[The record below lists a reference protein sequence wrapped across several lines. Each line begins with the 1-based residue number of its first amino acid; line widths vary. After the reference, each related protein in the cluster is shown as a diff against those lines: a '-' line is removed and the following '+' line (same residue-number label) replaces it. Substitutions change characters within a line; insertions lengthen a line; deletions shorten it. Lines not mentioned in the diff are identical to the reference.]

1 MTTQEVFLALV
12 TVSSS
17 VLSLCLWP
25 RSPAQTLTFLELELN
40 GAHKEM
46 LGLLPQ
52 LSCTK
57 TQISEM
63 TCCKECTNALSLKKK
78 ELNKLNN

>member
-25 RSPAQTLTFLELELN
+25 RSPAQTLTFLELELY
-40 GAHKEM
+40 GAQKEV

-52 LSCTK
+52 GKLPQLSCGK
-57 TQISEM
+57 TQTS
-63 TCCKECTNALSLKKK
+63 
-78 ELNKLNN
+78 